1 MKTVLI
7 TGCSAGFGRIT
18 AEMLAAKG
26 YSILAGMRN
35 IKDSNAVVARELGA
49 VNGIEI
55 IDLDLASAAGIS
67 EAVQSLGD
75 RRIDVLVNNAGV
87 SGTGFTETHS
97 VDKLKAIFEINVFGL
112 YELTKQLIPR
122 MREQK
127 DGLIISVTSI
137 VGRMVMP
144 VWGAYSAS
152 KFAVEALAETW
163 RYELMPLGID
173 SVLVE
178 PGPHP
183 TTSLGG
189 KMAAYSSAMP
199 AMEVLAE
206 YGPVAQ
212 SLQQFG
218 DQLRREIEEGTFQ
231 RPEGVAEAIA
241 GLIEM
246 PKGQR
251 PMRTVVDRQL
261 KEVLD
266 GLNRYT
272 EGIYEQ
278 LYAGSAG

>member
-7 TGCSAGFGRIT
+7 TGCSAGFGKVT

-26 YSILAGMRN
+26 YTVLAGMRN
-35 IKDSNAVVARELGA
+35 TTSGNQAAAKELNSIENIEVV
-49 VNGIEI
+49 
-55 IDLDLASAAGIS
+55 DMDLASKDSIKK
-67 EAVQSLGD
+67 AVESLKD

-87 SGTGFTETHS
+87 SGTGFSETHS
-97 VDKLKAIFEINVFGL
+97 VEQLKQIFEINVFGL
-112 YELTKQLIPR
+112 YELTRRIIPIMRKQ
-122 MREQK
+122 Q

-137 VGRMVMP
+137 VGRIVMP
-144 VWGAYSAS
+144 LWGAYSAS

-173 SVLVE
+173 SILVE

-189 KMAAYSSAMP
+189 KMAAFSAEMP
-199 AMEVLAE
+199 AMDVLQQ

-218 DQLRREIEEGTFQ
+218 EELQREIEAGTFQ
-231 RPEGVAEAIA
+231 KPEGVAEAIA
-241 GLIEM
+241 KLIDT
-246 PKGQR
+246 PRGSR

-261 KEVLD
+261 QEALSQ
-266 GLNRYT
+266 LNRFT
-272 EGIYEQ
+272 DSIYEQ
-278 LYAGSAG
+278 IYSEV